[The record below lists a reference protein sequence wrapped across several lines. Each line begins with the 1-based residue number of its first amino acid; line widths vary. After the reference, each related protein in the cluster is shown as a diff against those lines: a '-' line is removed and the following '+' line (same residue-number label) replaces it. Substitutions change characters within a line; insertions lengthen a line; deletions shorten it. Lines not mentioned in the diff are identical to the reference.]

1 AKISVKSNDPRI
13 DPVGACIGMR
23 CTRIQAVKQE
33 LDGERIDV
41 IVWNEDPAQNIISAL
56 EPADVIGL
64 VLDEDAKTAEVIFA
78 TNDQLARAI
87 GSQGQNVRMASEL
100 TGYKLNMILES
111 EYSERQDYV
120 NQAVIDLFY
129 ER

>member
-1 AKISVKSNDPRI
+1 M
-13 DPVGACIGMR
+13 GACIGMR
-23 CTRIQAVKQE
+23 GTRIQAVQQE

-41 IVWNEDPAQNIISAL
+41 IVWNEDPAQYIISAL
-56 EPADVIGL
+56 EPTDVIGL

-87 GSQGQNVRMASEL
+87 GSQGQNVRLASEL

-111 EYSERQDYV
+111 EYSER
-120 NQAVIDLFY
+120 
-129 ER
+129 